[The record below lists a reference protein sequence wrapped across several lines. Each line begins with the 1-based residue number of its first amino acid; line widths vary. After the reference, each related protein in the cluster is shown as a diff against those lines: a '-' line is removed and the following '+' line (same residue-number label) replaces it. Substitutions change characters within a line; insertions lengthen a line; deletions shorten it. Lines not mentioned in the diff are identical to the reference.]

1 MSPPPPLIT
10 HHSSLITWE
19 AMRRQLSGWGTVA
32 TALAGLLAAPLA
44 GSQLMPLA
52 LATSIA
58 VGAGAEATV
67 RLHPRFGPVAA
78 RRLEGFWIG
87 PAMAALASVMAAG
100 RLEGG
105 VGRVAPYVGAL
116 LVGALLFAQDRELDD
131 RGNERWTPLAF
142 ALILYLVA
150 FGLFVIIYGAGL
162 PIAVAAPTTGLCGA
176 LLAAGL
182 FRPSGAR
189 RSRIWLYAGLIGLCT
204 TEVALALA
212 TWVVAALLGG
222 AFLLLYFYV
231 AAGLIQALLD
241 NNLDARLA
249 LEYGLVGLVGLALI
263 FSTSPWRP

>member
-78 RRLEGFWIG
+78 
-87 PAMAALASVMAAG
+87 G

-162 PIAVAAPTTGLCGA
+162 PIAVAAPTIGLCGA
-176 LLAAGL
+176 LLA
-182 FRPSGAR
+182 
-189 RSRIWLYAGLIGLCT
+189 
-204 TEVALALA
+204 
-212 TWVVAALLGG
+212 
-222 AFLLLYFYV
+222 
-231 AAGLIQALLD
+231 
-241 NNLDARLA
+241 
-249 LEYGLVGLVGLALI
+249 
-263 FSTSPWRP
+263 